1 MHFLIAAGLALLL
14 LVGRA
19 AGIEPVPPATPKLVV
34 VIVIDQFRADYLQRF
49 RPYFSSGG
57 FNRFLR
63 QGATFTQAAY
73 QQAVTLTCPGH
84 AVILTGAY
92 PAHSG
97 IVANQWYDRNGGH
110 QEYCA
115 EDSTASLIGVAGPG
129 RSPRNLIGST
139 VGDELRRSNGG
150 RSRVIT
156 IAGKDR
162 AAIMLGGHQANA
174 AYWMEDSLVV
184 TSTYYRKELPDW
196 VREFNA
202 AGRIRAYAGRTWD
215 RLLPTSAY
223 VVQGA
228 DFVTAEQNVAGMG
241 RVFPHHLPP
250 DSSSRFFDAF
260 PSSPFQDEVL
270 VQFAEAAVSNEHL
283 GEDDEPD
290 LLAISFSA
298 NDLIGHAF
306 GPNSHEVM
314 DVTVRTD
321 RLLQELF
328 TFLDQRVGRDNLV
341 MVLTA
346 DHGVAPLPELVT
358 DPRIGAKR
366 LNPTLIAN
374 ASERALRS
382 RFGAPPTPG
391 WLLQIA
397 PPWIYLNGKA
407 LEQRGFTLEE
417 AERTTQSAAQRVP
430 GVQRAFTATEL
441 SQQQERGVTSA
452 AALSFNPQRSGDV
465 YYELKPY
472 VISAE
477 QAVGTTHGSP
487 WSYDT
492 RVPLLWFGSSVKRG
506 AQRGPASI
514 ADIAP
519 TLCFLLGIPAPA
531 GGQGRVLQE
540 LLR

>member
-1 MHFLIAAGLALLL
+1 MNLLIGAALGLLL
-14 LVGRA
+14 AGRA
-19 AGIEPVPPATPKLVV
+19 DGVEPAPPVIPRLVV

-49 RPYFSSGG
+49 RPYFRSGG

-63 QGATFTQAAY
+63 QGANFTQAAY
-73 QQAVTLTCPGH
+73 QHATTLTCPGH

-97 IVANQWYDRNGGH
+97 IVANQWYDRNRGH

-115 EDSTASLIGVAGPG
+115 EDSTATLIGATGPG

-150 RSRVIT
+150 RSRVLT

-162 AAIMLGGHQANA
+162 AAIMLGGHQANG

-184 TSTYYRKELPDW
+184 TSTYYMKGLPDW
-196 VREFNA
+196 VRQFNA
-202 AGRIRAYAGRTWD
+202 PARVRAYAGRNWD
-215 RLLPTSAY
+215 RLLPTSDY
-223 VVQGA
+223 MIQGA
-228 DFVTAEQNVAGMG
+228 DFVAAEQNVAGMG
-241 RVFPHHLPP
+241 RVFPHQLPP
-250 DSSSRFFDAF
+250 DPSPRFFDAF
-260 PSSPFQDEVL
+260 TSSPFQNELL
-270 VQFAEAAVSNEHL
+270 VQFAEAAVTNEHL
-283 GEDDEPD
+283 GEDDDPD

-328 TFLDQRVGRDNLV
+328 TFLDQRVGRDHMV

-358 DPRIGAKR
+358 DPRIGARR
-366 LNPTLIAN
+366 LNPSVIAN
-374 ASERALRS
+374 ASEKALRR
-382 RFGAPPTPG
+382 RFGPPPAPG

-407 LEQRGFTLEE
+407 LEQRGFTLED
-417 AERTTQSAAQRVP
+417 AEQTTQKATQRVA
-430 GVQRAFTATEL
+430 GVERAFTAAEL

-477 QAVGTTHGSP
+477 QPVGTTHGSP

-514 ADIAP
+514 ADLAP
-519 TLCFLLGIPAPA
+519 TLCFLLGIQAPA
-531 GGQGRVLQE
+531 GGQGRVLRE